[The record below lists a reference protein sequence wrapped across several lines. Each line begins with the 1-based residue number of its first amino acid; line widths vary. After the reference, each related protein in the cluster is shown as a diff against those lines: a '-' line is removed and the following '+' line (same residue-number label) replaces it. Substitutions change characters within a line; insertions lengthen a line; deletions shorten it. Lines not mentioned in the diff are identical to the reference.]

1 MSGLYKPVSQST
13 RHFDFLQFKPS
24 DIIQKGRMHWEK
36 APPPGQARS
45 RPYQGVRVR
54 DPVKELLR
62 RKRSLEPAPPP
73 QVRTTRRCEAPN
85 ITGSRVHAESI
96 SFLATQSHAGAFC
109 WTRSRVTP
117 RRGTREAR
125 SPPGRRVTGVRSR
138 APGGG
143 PRHGAP
149 RSTARFKRRRRLR
162 ARTRRS
168 PGTAADVYVQTLC
181 PSYAMLTY
189 THAPLLA
196 NFGTVPVAP
205 APGSAPQM
213 ELPDSGLPT
222 CPGPARHHHIRHAE
236 PGGPTGSPLV
246 HVPLSMSLTTVI
258 PQLEEVHHMDPDLEQ
273 HAGAEAPSLL
283 DKLLEDQEGDGEEED
298 KDSYGHSLFLPP
310 N

>member
-1 MSGLYKPVSQST
+1 
-13 RHFDFLQFKPS
+13 
-24 DIIQKGRMHWEK
+24 MHWEK

-73 QVRTTRRCEAPN
+73 QDVVTRDTPSWYERGALVPEVAEPAGDGGPPQGPGWRAPPW
-85 ITGSRVHAESI
+85 SPSEYAPVHA
-96 SFLATQSHAGAFC
+96 
-109 WTRSRVTP
+109 P
-117 RRGTREAR
+117 
-125 SPPGRRVTGVRSR
+125 PPGAYPPISG
-138 APGGG
+138 
-143 PRHGAP
+143 H
-149 RSTARFKRRRRLR
+149 
-162 ARTRRS
+162 
-168 PGTAADVYVQTLC
+168 AADVYVQTLC

-213 ELPDSGLPT
+213 ELPDSGLTYLPWAQPLT
-222 CPGPARHHHIRHAE
+222 TISTMPSQVQFGSAAQPV
-236 PGGPTGSPLV
+236 SPLV

-258 PQLEEVHHMDPDLEQ
+258 PQLEEVHHMDPDLGEDP
-273 HAGAEAPSLL
+273 GTEAPSLL
-283 DKLLEDQEGDGEEED
+283 DKLLEDQEADGPEED
-298 KDSYGHSLFLPP
+298 KNSYGRSLFLPP